1 MAVILGIMP
10 LVAAAIKPICGYVI
24 DRTQNATAVVL
35 VLLLILASFTG
46 AVFMSPRSGTEAKYT
61 EGLLDCS
68 RGTFTAVDPS
78 SELFPGF
85 QGKSS
90 AYLQCTLYFL
100 GDVMLPVEVQ
110 GGSATEV
117 ELVNASL
124 TCGAL
129 DNRNPTT
136 WNANATARLSCR
148 CDSCSVVVKNVWLY
162 AVSIVITGAVSTTLY
177 TVSDSATCEL
187 LNDNPRA
194 YGRQRLWGSTGW
206 GIISTVIGFYM
217 GKASSGGDG
226 HTDYTPGFYVL
237 AALTLLNVIL
247 IVSSPRLRTV
257 TLALNFFTDLANLF
271 GSIEVVAFTLWTFL
285 MGALITIVSTY
296 STWFLEDMDA
306 SPLMIGAANS
316 VRALVEVP
324 IFFVTSNI
332 LEKLGYFFSYSA
344 VFLLFGVKFIAYS
357 FLRNSWYGML
367 VEIASGA
374 SSPIAYATLTVFAK
388 EVAKPGTSSTMLC
401 ILGAVLHGI
410 GKFIF
415 SRSVGHLPCV
425 GWALSNAGTSSR
437 HFTACCLIRAPY

>member
-1 MAVILGIMP
+1 MAPLKPIERLYEARRRLPRNACRVYCTKEAEREIETSDVTRQLRCPSLLLTNLPCLFQSVIPFCPAQACVAPYLAVIGRQHGISAAQMAVILGIMP

-35 VLLLILASFTG
+35 VLLLMLASFTG

-100 GDVMLPVEVQ
+100 DDVMLPVEVQ

-226 HTDYTPGFYVL
+226 HTDYTPGF
-237 AALTLLNVIL
+237 
-247 IVSSPRLRTV
+247 
-257 TLALNFFTDLANLF
+257 
-271 GSIEVVAFTLWTFL
+271 
-285 MGALITIVSTY
+285 
-296 STWFLEDMDA
+296 
-306 SPLMIGAANS
+306 
-316 VRALVEVP
+316 
-324 IFFVTSNI
+324 
-332 LEKLGYFFSYSA
+332 
-344 VFLLFGVKFIAYS
+344 
-357 FLRNSWYGML
+357 
-367 VEIASGA
+367 
-374 SSPIAYATLTVFAK
+374 
-388 EVAKPGTSSTMLC
+388 
-401 ILGAVLHGI
+401 
-410 GKFIF
+410 
-415 SRSVGHLPCV
+415 
-425 GWALSNAGTSSR
+425 
-437 HFTACCLIRAPY
+437 